1 MMRKTKLLRLLFA
14 AGAAT
19 FVVACAGAA
28 TGAGH
33 SSSSTGTSSG
43 SGYSGK
49 ATTGQAATSL
59 TTQNA
64 TTPVPGEG
72 PKVIR
77 TANLSLEVRNGTF
90 DSAYDNLVNT
100 MLDLKGYVSGTD
112 AQADTGALR
121 SGTLTFQV
129 PEASFQEALTR
140 IRKLGTVKQIH
151 VGGQDVSLQY
161 VDLQARLDNAKAQR
175 DQMLTLLQQAH
186 SIQDIIAVQTQITQ
200 ISLQIEQLQ
209 GQINYF
215 DHATAFSSIS
225 VDLREAAVTAA
236 APDTW
241 GFRDAASAALHGFVY
256 DIDYFLVG
264 LGYAAPFLILLAFGY
279 LAWRWRR
286 HLAL

>member
-1 MMRKTKLLRLLFA
+1 MMRKPNLLRLLFA
-14 AGAAT
+14 AGAAM

-28 TGAGH
+28 TSGGH
-33 SSSSTGTSSG
+33 SPSSPDTTSG
-43 SGYSGK
+43 SGYGGK
-49 ATTGQAATSL
+49 AATGQATPAQTSQSL
-59 TTQNA
+59 PTQ
-64 TTPVPGEG
+64 VPGEG

-77 TANLSLEVRNGTF
+77 TANVSLEVRNGTF
-90 DSAYDNLVNT
+90 DSAYDNLVST

-140 IRKLGTVKQIH
+140 IRKLGTVKHIH

-161 VDLQARLDNAKAQR
+161 VDLQARLNNAKAQR
-175 DQMLTLLQQAH
+175 EQMLTLLQQAH
-186 SIQDIIAVQTQITQ
+186 TIQDIIAVQTQITQ

-225 VDLREAAVTAA
+225 VDLREAAVTPAT
-236 APDTW
+236 PDTW
-241 GFRDAASAALHGFVY
+241 GFRDAASAALHGFVF

-264 LGYAAPFLILLAFGY
+264 LGYVAPFLILLGFGY
-279 LAWRWRR
+279 LAWRWRP